1 MDNELILYDRLEV
14 IKTTNKKYDLLNHSY
29 ISFSGGKDSTI
40 LHYLI
45 DLALPHNTIPRV
57 FIDTGIEYNYIREFV
72 LEMAK
77 NDERFIILKP
87 TQAIKPTLEKYGY
100 PFKSKEH
107 SLYVS
112 VYQNSG
118 MCKSVKYYLSKDKMI
133 SCPSNLQY
141 QFTKNFKIKCSNKC
155 CFKLK
160 KEPISKWSKINNKA
174 IYITGMRHNESGQRA
189 SIKGCIIT
197 DKQGNIKKFHPLL
210 VVNNEWEEWFIKTY
224 KIKLCKLYY
233 EPFNFKRTGCK
244 GCPFALDLQEQL
256 DTMEQYLPNEKKQC
270 EIIWKPIYDE
280 YRRIGYRLHNY
291 KQLKLF

>member
-14 IKTTNKKYDLLNHSY
+14 IKTTNTKYDLLNNSY

-45 DLALPHNTIPRV
+45 DLALPHNKIPRV

-72 LEMAK
+72 LEIAK

-87 TQAIKPTLEKYGY
+87 TQAIKPMLEKYGY

-107 SLYVS
+107 SKFVS

-118 MCKSVKYYLSKDKMI
+118 MTKSVKWYLSAKKMI

-141 QFTKNFKIKCSNKC
+141 QFTKNFKIKCSDKC

-174 IYITGMRHNESGQRA
+174 ICITGMRHNEGGQRA

-233 EPFNFKRTGCK
+233 EPFNFKRTGCR
-244 GCPFALDLQEQL
+244 GCPYALDLQEQL